1 MQQLSA
7 QKIRASFINASR
19 SETSKLN
26 LPKDFDSLDWENL
39 DVLGWRDPKMP
50 LRGYLVFP
58 SGDGLVTSVLL
69 RAPEGGARKNRS
81 VLCELCR
88 AVHAKNDVFLWVA
101 RRAGQSGRDGNTVG
115 TLICADFVCSANV
128 RVEPPK
134 NEINPDPAVVVLD
147 RIAGLKERARLF
159 LDRVQGL

>member
-7 QKIRASFINASR
+7 QKIRSSFVNASR
-19 SETSKLN
+19 SEVAKLN
-26 LPKDFDSLDWENL
+26 LPKDFDSLNWENMEL
-39 DVLGWRDPKMP
+39 LGWRDPKMP

-58 SGDGLVTSVLL
+58 SDDGKVTAVLL
-69 RAPEGGARKNRS
+69 RAPEAGARKNRS

-115 TLICADFVCSANV
+115 TLICADFDCNSNV

-134 NEINPDPAVVVLD
+134 NEINPDPAAVVLD
-147 RIAGLKERARLF
+147 RIDGLKDRTRQF
-159 LDRVQGL
+159 LERVQGR